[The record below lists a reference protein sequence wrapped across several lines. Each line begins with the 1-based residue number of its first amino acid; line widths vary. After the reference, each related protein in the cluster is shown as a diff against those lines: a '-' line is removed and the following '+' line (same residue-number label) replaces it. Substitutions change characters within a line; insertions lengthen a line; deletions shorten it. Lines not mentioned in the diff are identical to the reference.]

1 MSEENKLQTDMS
13 KFEAAQSWTKEEV
26 VTYLTENGFPE
37 DITAKFL
44 TQGIVGS
51 DLPLI
56 DKDDLKDM
64 NIGVGAR
71 VRLLRLLADFKYSSM
86 VAKQSKVLW
95 EGTEWHATPCWPIF
109 KQHYTLTQTALT
121 LRKGRFCG
129 ETQDRIDLSVMT
141 NIDLFEECCFA
152 TVKIASTDSTSPYI
166 EIRAAREAGNDV
178 YKQIRDAW
186 EIDQQTMANARFG
199 T

>member
-1 MSEENKLQTDMS
+1 MAENKLEEDMN
-13 KFEAAQSWTKEEV
+13 KFESAQSWTKEKV
-26 VTYLTENGFPE
+26 VEYLTENKFPE
-37 DITAKFL
+37 EISAKFA
-44 TQGIVGS
+44 QQEIVGS
-51 DLPLI
+51 DLCLI

-64 NIGVGAR
+64 GIGVGAR

-95 EGTEWHATPCWPIF
+95 EGTEWHACPCWPVY

-121 LRKGRFCG
+121 LRKGRVCG
-129 ETQDRIDLSVMT
+129 ETQDRIDLSTMT

-152 TVKIASTDSTSPYI
+152 TVKIASTDATSPYI
-166 EIRAAREAGNDV
+166 EIRANRDEGNDV